1 MIYQMM
7 KRVPFQEP
15 YRRTPQRF
23 PLTQMKQVTEPI
35 RITTWSLMRKW
46 MLSRLAL
53 LILTPAAQNMI
64 CDTILNRIA
73 MTTTDIKLQICLGK
87 EPGTTT
93 DTTRGF

>member
-1 MIYQMM
+1 MT

-23 PLTQMKQVTEPI
+23 SPTQMKYVTEPI

-46 MLSRLAL
+46 MLSHLAL

-64 CDTILNRIA
+64 CVTMLSRIA
-73 MTTTDIKLQICLGK
+73 MTTTDIKLQICLGMV
-87 EPGTTT
+87 PGTTT
-93 DTTRGF
+93 DTTRGFW